1 MMKQSVVNS
10 ERNGKFYLSQPED
23 YNPGNSLSDSS
34 KDYSKK
40 VRGEASMFVIL
51 EKGHMYVI
59 NHTSCSL

>member
-1 MMKQSVVNS
+1 MMKQSIVNS

-23 YNPGNSLSDSS
+23 YNPGNSLSDNS

-59 NHTSCSL
+59 NHISCSL